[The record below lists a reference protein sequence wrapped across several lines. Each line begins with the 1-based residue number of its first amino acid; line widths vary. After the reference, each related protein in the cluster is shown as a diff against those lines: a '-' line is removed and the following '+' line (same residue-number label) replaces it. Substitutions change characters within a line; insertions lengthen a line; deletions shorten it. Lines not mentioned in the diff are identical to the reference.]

1 MQIRNNVKK
10 ELKARNMTQIE
21 LSNRTGIRPA
31 TINTIVKDNTASIS
45 YEYVEKIA
53 EALGIHN
60 LNDLYSLEDVDLMDY
75 VLNNNLRKFK
85 NPCLLNNL
93 IDSFN
98 IEIKY
103 IEIYTSLSEMY
114 DIKAKQIGNKEM
126 KKDLK
131 QDRDD
136 ILEKLE
142 VSKRNIKHI
151 KDEIIIRFKD
161 EPNHKKLQEYYD
173 RVSHSA
179 FKLDLSIILKA
190 HVNS

>member
-136 ILEKLE
+136 ILEKLD
-142 VSKRNIKHI
+142 VSKRNIKNI